1 MIIDHLFRSPVL
13 RTLNALQSGSLT
25 LQEGAVTHEFRGR
38 SRPDLSARVDVHSP
52 NLYRRVALSGAL
64 GAAESYL
71 RGEWTTDDLPATLR
85 VFAANLDMINQLD
98 GPLTRSLNL
107 PSTLAHRLRR
117 NSRRGSR
124 RNIHDHYDLGNEL
137 FALFLDDTMTYS
149 CGVFHK
155 PDATMQEASL
165 AKLDLV
171 CRKLQLTAS
180 HRVLEIGSGWGSFA
194 IHAART
200 YGCHVTTTT
209 ISQAQFDVATARVR
223 DAGLSDRVTVLLSD
237 YRDLA
242 GQYDALVSIEMI
254 EAVGAQFLEQYF
266 ATCNRLLAPHGQ
278 MLLQG
283 IIMPEHRYRPYLG
296 SADFIQRYVFPGS
309 ALTSIGAISRAIGN
323 ATDLNV
329 THIEDLS
336 PHYARTLQRWRER
349 FLTRLDEVRALGGY
363 DTRFIRL
370 WDYYLAYCEAGF
382 SERLTGVVQV
392 LLAKSACRRDT
403 PVIGVAS
410 A

>member
-1 MIIDHLFRSPVL
+1 MIDHLFRTPVL
-13 RTLNALQSGSLT
+13 KTLTALSSGSLT
-25 LQEGAVTHEFRGR
+25 LHEGAQSYAFGGQ
-38 SRPDLSARVDVHSP
+38 SRPELSAHVDIRSP
-52 NLYRRVALSGAL
+52 KLYRRVALGGAL

-71 RGEWTTDDLPATLR
+71 RGEWTTDDLPATLK

-98 GPLTRSLNL
+98 GPVTRAINL

-117 NSRRGSR
+117 NSRSGSR
-124 RNIHDHYDLGNEL
+124 RNIRDHYDLGNEL

-149 CGVFHK
+149 CGVFQK

-171 CRKLQLTAS
+171 CQKLQLTSS
-180 HRVLEIGSGWGSFA
+180 HHVLEIGSGWGSFA

-200 YGCHVTTTT
+200 YGCRVTTTT
-209 ISQAQFDVATARVR
+209 ISQAQFDVASARVR
-223 DAGLSDRVTVLLSD
+223 EAGLDGRVTVLLSD
-237 YRDLA
+237 YRDLT

-254 EAVGAQFLEQYF
+254 EAVGAKFLDQYF

-283 IIMPEHRYRPYLG
+283 IIMPEHRYQPYLG

-309 ALTSIGAISRAIGN
+309 ALTSIGAIARAIGKV
-323 ATDLNV
+323 TDLNV

-336 PHYARTLQRWRER
+336 PHYARTLQRWRAQ
-349 FLTRLDEVRALGGY
+349 FLGRLDDVRALGGY

-392 LLAKSACRRDT
+392 LLSKSSCRRDT

>member
-1 MIIDHLFRSPVL
+1 MK
-13 RTLNALQSGSLT
+13 TLASLSSGSLT
-25 LQEGAVTHEFRGR
+25 LREGARSYEFGGQ
-38 SRPDLSARVDVHSP
+38 SRPEISATVDVRSP
-52 NLYRRVALSGAL
+52 NLYRRVALGGAL

-71 RGEWTTDDLPATLR
+71 RGEWTTEDLPATLR

-98 GPLTRSLNL
+98 GPLTRAINL

-117 NSRRGSR
+117 NSRRGSQ
-124 RNIHDHYDLGNEL
+124 RNIRDHYDLGNEL

-149 CGVFHK
+149 CGVFQK

-171 CRKLQLTAS
+171 CRKLQLTPA
-180 HRVLEIGSGWGSFA
+180 HHVLEIGSGWGSFA

-209 ISQAQFDVATARVR
+209 ISQAQFEVASARVR
-223 DAGLSDRVTVLLSD
+223 DAGLADRVTVLLSD
-237 YRDLA
+237 YRDLT

-254 EAVGAQFLEQYF
+254 EAVGAQFLDQYF

-309 ALTSIGAISRAIGN
+309 ALTSIGAIAQAIGKS
-323 ATDLNV
+323 TDLNV

-336 PHYARTLQRWRER
+336 PHYARTLQRWREQ
-349 FLTRLDEVRALGGY
+349 FLGRLDDVRALGGY

-382 SERLTGVVQV
+382 TERLTGVVQV
-392 LLAKSACRRDT
+392 LLSKSSCRRDT

>member
-1 MIIDHLFRSPVL
+1 MIDRLFRAPVL
-13 RTLNALQSGSLT
+13 KSLTALSSGSLLLT
-25 LQEGAVTHEFRGR
+25 EGDRSFTFGGQ
-38 SRPDLSARVDVHSP
+38 SRPEMTARLAVHSP
-52 NLYRRVALSGAL
+52 KLYRRVALGGAL

-71 RGEWTTDDLPATLR
+71 RGEWTTDDLPTTLR

-98 GPLTRSLNL
+98 GPLTRAINL

-117 NSRRGSR
+117 NSRSGSR
-124 RNIHDHYDLGNEL
+124 RNIRDHYDLGNEL
-137 FALFLDDTMTYS
+137 FAIFLDDTMTYS

-155 PDATMQEASL
+155 PDATMQDASL

-171 CRKLQLTAS
+171 CRKLQLTSS

-194 IHAART
+194 IHAARN
-200 YGCHVTTTT
+200 YHCHVTTTT
-209 ISQAQFDVATARVR
+209 ISKAQFDVATARVR
-223 DAGLSDRVTVLLSD
+223 EAGLEDRVTVLLSD
-237 YRDLA
+237 YRDLT

-254 EAVGAQFLEQYF
+254 EAVGAQFLDQYF

-283 IIMPEHRYRPYLG
+283 IIMPEHRYQPYLG

-309 ALTSIGAISRAIGN
+309 ALTSIGAISRALGK

-336 PHYARTLQRWRER
+336 PHYARTLQRWRAQ
-349 FLTRLDEVRALGGY
+349 FLARLDEVRALGGY

-392 LLAKSACRRDT
+392 LLSKSSCRRDT
-403 PVIGVAS
+403 PVIGVGS

>member
-1 MIIDHLFRSPVL
+1 MIDHWFQKPVL
-13 RTLNALQSGSLT
+13 KTLNGLRQGSLI
-25 LQEGAVTHEFRGR
+25 LQEGDHTYEFSGE
-38 SRPDLSARVDVHSP
+38 SRPDLAARVQVHSP
-52 NLYRRVALSGAL
+52 KLYRRVALSGAL

-98 GPLTRSLNL
+98 GPLTRALNL
-107 PSTLAHRLRR
+107 PSTIAHRLRR
-117 NSRRGSR
+117 NNRRGSR
-124 RNIHDHYDLGNEL
+124 RNIRDHYDLGNEL

-149 CGVFHK
+149 CGVFEK

-171 CRKLQLTAS
+171 CRKLQLTPA

-223 DAGLSDRVTVLLSD
+223 EAGLTDRVSVLLSD
-237 YRDLA
+237 YRDLD
-242 GQYDALVSIEMI
+242 GRYDALVSIEMI
-254 EAVGAQFLEQYF
+254 EAVGAEFLEQYF

-309 ALTSIGAISRAIGN
+309 ALTSIGAMARAIGN
-323 ATDLNV
+323 ATDFNM

-336 PHYARTLQRWRER
+336 PHYARTLQRWRAQFMNR
-349 FLTRLDEVRALGGY
+349 IDDVRALGGY

-392 LLAKSACRRDT
+392 LLSKSSCRRDA

>member
-1 MIIDHLFRSPVL
+1 MIDHLFRAPVL
-13 RTLNALQSGSLT
+13 KTLAALSSGSLT
-25 LQEGAVTHEFRGR
+25 LHEGAKSHEFGGQ
-38 SRPDLSARVDVHSP
+38 SRPELSASVDVRSP
-52 NLYRRVALSGAL
+52 KLYRRVALGGAL

-71 RGEWTTDDLPATLR
+71 RGEWTTDDLPATLK

-98 GPLTRSLNL
+98 GPVTRAINL

-117 NSRRGSR
+117 NSRTGSR
-124 RNIHDHYDLGNEL
+124 RNIRDHYDLGNEL

-171 CRKLQLTAS
+171 CQKLQLTSS
-180 HRVLEIGSGWGSFA
+180 HHVLEIGSGWGSFA

-200 YGCHVTTTT
+200 YGCRVTTTT
-209 ISQAQFDVATARVR
+209 ISQAQFDVASARVR
-223 DAGLSDRVTVLLSD
+223 EAGLDSRVTVLLSD
-237 YRDLA
+237 YRDLT

-254 EAVGAQFLEQYF
+254 EAVGAQFLDQYF

-283 IIMPEHRYRPYLG
+283 IIMPEHRYQPYLG

-309 ALTSIGAISRAIGN
+309 ALTSIGAIARAIGK

-336 PHYARTLQRWRER
+336 PHYAQTLQRWRAQ
-349 FLTRLDEVRALGGY
+349 FLGRLDDVRALGGY

-392 LLAKSACRRDT
+392 LLSKSSCRRDT
-403 PVIGVAS
+403 PVTGVAS

>member
-1 MIIDHLFRSPVL
+1 MIDRLFRSPVL
-13 RTLNALQSGSLT
+13 TSLNRLTTGSLT
-25 LQEGAVTHEFRGR
+25 LHDNGTTHTFGGR
-38 SRPDLSARVDVHSP
+38 SRAEMTARVDVHSP
-52 NLYRRVALSGAL
+52 ALYRRVALGGAL

-71 RGEWTTDDLPATLR
+71 RGEWTTADLPTTLR

-98 GPLTRSLNL
+98 GPITRAINL
-107 PSTLAHRLRR
+107 PSTIAHRLRR
-117 NSRRGSR
+117 NSRSGSR
-124 RNIHDHYDLGNEL
+124 RNIRDHYDLGNEL
-137 FALFLDDTMTYS
+137 FAIFLDDTMTYS

-171 CRKLQLTAS
+171 CRKLQLTSS
-180 HRVLEIGSGWGSFA
+180 HRVLEIGTGWGSFA

-209 ISQAQFDVATARVR
+209 ISRAQFDVASARVR

-237 YRDLA
+237 YRDLT
-242 GQYDALVSIEMI
+242 GQFDALVSIEMI

-283 IIMPEHRYRPYLG
+283 IIMPEHRYGPYLG
-296 SADFIQRYVFPGS
+296 TTDFIQRYVFPGS
-309 ALTSIGAISRAIGN
+309 ALTSIGAMARAIGN

-336 PHYARTLQRWRER
+336 PHYARTLQRWRTQ
-349 FLTRLDEVRALGGY
+349 FLARVDEVRALGGY
-363 DTRFIRL
+363 DARFIRL

-392 LLAKSACRRDT
+392 LLSRSSCRRDT

>member
-1 MIIDHLFRSPVL
+1 VIDQLFRAPVIN
-13 RTLNALQSGSLT
+13 TLKKLSCGSLT
-25 LQEGAVTHEFRGR
+25 IREGANSFEFAGEA
-38 SRPDLSARVDVHSP
+38 RPEISARVDVHSP
-52 NLYRRVALSGAL
+52 KLYRRVALGGAL

-98 GPLTRSLNL
+98 GPVTRAINL
-107 PSTLAHRLRR
+107 PSTLAHRFRR

-124 RNIHDHYDLGNEL
+124 RNIRDHYDLGNEL

-149 CGVFHK
+149 CGVFRK

-171 CRKLQLTAS
+171 CRKLQLTPS
-180 HRVLEIGSGWGSFA
+180 HHVLEIGSGWGSFA
-194 IHAART
+194 IHAARA
-200 YGCHVTTTT
+200 YGCRVTTTT
-209 ISQAQFDVATARVR
+209 ISQAQFDVASARVR
-223 DAGLSDRVTVLLSD
+223 EAGLEDRVTVLLSD
-237 YRDLA
+237 YRDLT
-242 GQYDALVSIEMI
+242 GRFDALVSIEMI
-254 EAVGAQFLEQYF
+254 EAVGAEFLDQYF
-266 ATCNRLLAPHGQ
+266 ATCSRLLAPHGQ

-309 ALTSIGAISRAIGN
+309 ALTSIGAIARSIGS

-336 PHYARTLQRWRER
+336 PHYAWTLQRWRSR
-349 FLTRLDEVRALGGY
+349 FLERLDDVRALGGY

-392 LLAKSACRRDT
+392 LLSKSSCRRDT

>member
-1 MIIDHLFRSPVL
+1 MIDRWFRTPVL
-13 RTLNALQSGSLT
+13 KSLSGLSRGSLT
-25 LQEGAVTHEFRGR
+25 LHDGSRTYAFGGQ
-38 SRPDLSARVDVHSP
+38 SRPEMTAQVDVRSP
-52 NLYRRVALSGAL
+52 KLYRRVALGGAL

-71 RGEWTTDDLPATLR
+71 RGEWTTDDLPTTLR
-85 VFAANLDMINQLD
+85 VFAANLAMISQLD
-98 GPLTRSLNL
+98 GPLTRAINL

-124 RNIHDHYDLGNEL
+124 RNIRDHYDLGNEL

-149 CGVFHK
+149 CGVFEK

-171 CRKLQLTAS
+171 CRKLQLTSA
-180 HRVLEIGSGWGSFA
+180 HHVLEIGSGWGSFA

-200 YGCHVTTTT
+200 YGCRVTTTT
-209 ISQAQFDVATARVR
+209 ISPAQFEVASSRVR
-223 DAGLSDRVTVLLSD
+223 DAGLAGQVTVLLSD
-237 YRDLA
+237 YRDLT

-254 EAVGAQFLEQYF
+254 EAVGAQFLEEYF

-283 IIMPEHRYRPYLG
+283 IIMPEHRYQPYLG

-309 ALTSIGAISRAIGN
+309 ALTSIGAMARAIGK

-392 LLAKSACRRDT
+392 LLAKSACRRET
-403 PVIGVAS
+403 PVIGVGS